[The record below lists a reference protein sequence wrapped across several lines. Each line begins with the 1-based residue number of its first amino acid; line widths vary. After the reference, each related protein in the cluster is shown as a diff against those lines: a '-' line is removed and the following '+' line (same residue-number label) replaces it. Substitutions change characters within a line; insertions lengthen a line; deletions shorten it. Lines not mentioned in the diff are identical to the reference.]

1 MNAVPTAV
9 LSVLV
14 QAKGINKTNA
24 GLATTHAGLER
35 TAKAGQRMGRGLEL
49 GVKAAAVG
57 TGAALVAATK
67 VGMDFERQIDSLGAV
82 SGASGKQMAVL
93 ERQALKL
100 GESTAFTARE
110 VSEAQTELAKG
121 GLSVEQIYGGGVQA
135 SLSLA
140 AAGELELGVAA
151 ETTVNSMKLFGL
163 GGKEAV
169 SIADMLA
176 TAANRTTADVS
187 DFAMALKQGGSVA
200 KLAGY
205 GMNETVAVLEALAES
220 GIKNSDAGTSMK
232 TALIQLLKPTEKQAN
247 LARELG
253 IHWQNQ
259 NGELKRGAGIS
270 RELRVATEDMT
281 KSERAKTL
289 AILAGTDGVR
299 TLNALYASSPKA
311 IRALEQANAKQG
323 TAQEVARKKMDN
335 FQGSLEE
342 MQGAAETL
350 GIRVYQTIRPS
361 LEGTTD
367 AATDLAREVSAIFDD
382 RSLSGEEKFLKSLDL
397 ITERTID
404 AAADIYPELVEK
416 GTAAAVKAGPQFVGA
431 LVKGILGAWGELNV
445 WGKLFSVALVIRA
458 VGGKGAL
465 LATGKAIGRLMGLGV
480 ARGMAETVAATA
492 APATPVTAAA
502 AAGAAAS
509 RAAPAAS
516 SRYWLG
522 STSVRRAE
530 AEAAQIAA
538 GSSAMSG
545 LYALPDLEK
554 EMASRGKAGSRSFV
568 RSFAS
573 NIRTAGPQMASALK
587 GAGTRAMTGLATW
600 GLGGLLVGGITKEI
614 VSGNTGQRIGVALE
628 GAGVGAAVGSAIA
641 PGIGTAIGAALGA
654 GVSTFLSGSH
664 DDWGDQLAEDY
675 LAGLHRRLPEIKDM
689 MRGMDLGSQGE
700 LVHSPGELAGVKV
713 SAPEWVGRSGLRGFR
728 AELQEELKH
737 LTGQG
742 ASTEALDTVRQKLD
756 LVNRVIERGV
766 ETIGTYKKGFDLLHS
781 GAVSR
786 VTDIHAVMQQN
797 VSGIDEVWAEN
808 PEKWRQAMAQNMGAG
823 IDAIRAGMR
832 QGVIETD
839 VGLKMIRSLTRKQ
852 RLFEGRDPLGIA
864 RGFSVGWAEVGK
876 INNRQISAQI
886 KTLNKMPKGA
896 REAAQ
901 DAMIG
906 MARRM
911 EADGR
916 LVKGS
921 AARLESSLVTRFG
934 KTSNQITKEA
944 GRGARAVAG
953 VFADLVTAVSGYL
966 SDLGVNVDSILSAFG
981 VKKGVDFTV
990 KTVGAGGSAIGRA
1003 AGDVID
1009 TITGEQS
1016 KQTGGFIVPGSGS
1029 GDTYRTVLP
1038 VGSFVENREAV
1049 KALPFQ
1055 KGGLTPVALE
1065 PGERVYL
1072 PPEVRAYGQR
1082 NLEARNAAVPRFQ
1095 KGGLHGKPQ
1104 MAGPAGPLRDLG
1116 QGAAS
1121 LAWNAA
1127 RDFVE
1132 KQRPKTSTAGGGNGA
1147 AFIGPPPGM
1156 KQLGDNAWVDSHTY
1170 TVANF
1175 LAQKFGSSIS
1185 SDWRSAAENAAAN
1198 GSPTSSH
1205 MRGTAAN
1212 PGAFDFVPPST
1223 AMQAWVSQHI
1233 AGVTEND
1240 IHDYGSGLHNHIA
1253 FFKLGGLIQKLADG
1267 GFINATPAQ
1276 ENVAL
1281 TIGKDLLG
1289 RGLNYKGAAGVI
1301 GNAWRESLWNPASIG
1316 TGGRGLYGFDFFEEQ
1331 LLAQAESQGVSWTS
1345 IPFQQEFMWSGPE
1358 PASRLKGGL
1367 NSQPSAAAAAK
1378 FFDTEWE
1385 RSGVKAMS
1393 DRMNGAREAMRL
1405 MTGADMESA
1414 GLTGGQQKAAEG
1426 KQRKA
1431 NYEKRLRTLEDE
1443 ANGAKSLPAKQSKL
1457 WRLIKFWGRAGIFEE
1472 DERAH
1477 VLDAVQRAAAQT
1489 KPQGA
1494 VNVLSSLAQYAKGHG
1509 EITGQ
1514 DPSNFRSLEKA
1525 MERAQERGREQ
1536 REKTIERQKK
1546 HVEAVKAR
1554 VAGKISK
1561 RAAFPELVAQLAGLR
1576 RNADVGEEYASQLVS
1591 LEPENVTD
1599 AYVGLE
1605 RGAYGDQLN
1614 QLLAWRNTTVRAQ
1627 ETATREIGNFQ
1638 RQIAD
1643 IEALN
1648 VGVDKGVVAPA
1659 GKGKK
1664 QLGGVLEYFAGGGK
1678 SGSGKGKKGKP
1689 GKDAAGVPSNTY
1701 AQYKKAAYKVPLLEE
1716 AIANATTM
1724 RDETWAGELEEIQ
1737 GLSGPQGILG
1747 SLPSEPQ
1754 AGAFGGR
1761 IFEIQNSIRELAL
1774 KVGDATSG
1782 ISELKELEAQL
1793 NVDYRKRF
1801 LVSEAQRTTIR
1812 DFEAS
1817 YPGGRYAGMFATG
1830 GYIGAGQWGIA
1841 GETGKPEVVQGP
1853 ARVFNPSESAE
1864 MLSGGGEPRIV
1875 INGDIVQK
1883 EGDTRDPVEV
1893 FLGDRRTKAYVEKT
1907 ARDAV
1912 VTGRLTPGGR

>member
-1 MNAVPTAV
+1 MNTGMPTAV

-35 TAKAGQRMGRGLEL
+35 TAKAGQRMGRGLEI
-49 GVKAAAVG
+49 GIKAAAVG

-82 SGASGKQMAVL
+82 SGASGRQMAVL

-110 VSEAQTELAKG
+110 VGEAQTELAKG
-121 GLSVEQIYGGGVQA
+121 GLSIEQIYGGGVQA

-140 AAGELELGVAA
+140 AAGELELGEAA

-232 TALIQLLKPTEKQAN
+232 AAFIQLLKPTEKQAE
-247 LARELG
+247 LAEELG

-270 RELRVATEDMT
+270 RELRVATDDMT
-281 KSERAKTL
+281 KAERAKTL

-311 IRALEQANAKQG
+311 IRALEQANAQQG
-323 TAQEVARKKMDN
+323 TAQDVARKKMDN

-350 GIRVYQTIRPS
+350 GIRVYQTLKPS

-367 AATDLAREVSAIFDD
+367 AATNLAREVSAIFDD

-431 LVKGILGAWGELNV
+431 LASGIIDAWGEMDFL
-445 WGKLFSVALVIRA
+445 GRLFSVALMIRA
-458 VGGKGAL
+458 VGGRDAL
-465 LATGKAIGRLMGLGV
+465 LATGQAIGRLMGLGV
-480 ARGMAETVAATA
+480 SRGVAETVADVPGV
-492 APATPVTAAA
+492 AP
-502 AAGAAAS
+502 
-509 RAAPAAS
+509 PAAKGPVSVPVAPPTVRTTS
-516 SRYWLG
+516 SPAWLG
-522 STSVRRAE
+522 IDGTRRMQ
-530 AEAAQIAA
+530 AEAAQMAA
-538 GSSAMSG
+538 ASSAMDG

-568 RSFAS
+568 RSFAA
-573 NIRTAGPQMASALK
+573 NIRTAGPRIASALK
-587 GAGTRAMTGLATW
+587 GAGSRAMHGLATW
-600 GLGGLLVGGITKEI
+600 GLGGLMVGGITKEI
-614 VSGNTGQRIGVALE
+614 VGGNTGQKLGSALE
-628 GAGVGAAVGSAIA
+628 GAGVGAAIGSAIA
-641 PGIGTAIGAALGA
+641 PGIGTAMGAAAGIAASQIKEELSSTGIGDELGIGIAEDLEATLPPRLRKALNQKELGA
-654 GVSTFLSGSH
+654 LDGLAGQLRRAIRIAVDQGAGADALKPLRA
-664 DDWGDQLAEDY
+664 QLAQVLDV
-675 LAGLHRRLPEIKDM
+675 RDEIQQP
-689 MRGMDLGSQGE
+689 R
-700 LVHSPGELAGVKV
+700 AGVEKQIDLL
-713 SAPEWVGRSGLRGFR
+713 RSGIATRM
-728 AELQEELKH
+728 
-737 LTGQG
+737 
-742 ASTEALDTVRQKLD
+742 SDI
-756 LVNRVIERGV
+756 NRVFHSNIAQINQGWVRGGGQWRRASV
-766 ETIGTYKKGFDLLHS
+766 ENMHA
-781 GAVSR
+781 AV
-786 VTDIHAVMQQN
+786 A
-797 VSGIDEVWAEN
+797 
-808 PEKWRQAMAQNMGAG
+808 
-823 IDAIRAGMR
+823 AIKAGMR
-832 QGVIETD
+832 AGVISTE
-839 VGLKMIRSLTRKQ
+839 VGTKYIDKLLRGIRVT
-852 RLFEGRDPLGIA
+852 EGKDPYGIA
-864 RGFSVGWAEVGK
+864 RGFSVGWVEAGK
-876 INNRQISAQI
+876 INNRQIAAQI

-906 MARRM
+906 MARRL
-911 EADGR
+911 EADGK

-921 AARLESSLVTRFG
+921 AARLSSALITKFG
-934 KTSNQITKEA
+934 KTNKQIVRDAAA
-944 GRGARAVAG
+944 GGDALAG
-953 VFADLVTAVSGYL
+953 IFANLVNTVSGYL
-966 SDLGVNVDSILSAFG
+966 QDLGINVSSVLKAFG
-981 VKKGVDFTV
+981 VNKPV
-990 KTVGAGGSAIGRA
+990 KFGIKAVEAGAGGVGRA
-1003 AGDVID
+1003 VGDVIGSL
-1009 TITGEQS
+1009 TGGNERQS
-1016 KQTGGFIVPGSGS
+1016 GGFIVPGTGS
-1029 GDTYRTVLP
+1029 GDTYRTALP

-1055 KGGLTPVALE
+1055 KGGVTPVALE

-1072 PPEVRAYGQR
+1072 PQEVRTYGQR

-1121 LAWNAA
+1121 MAWNAA
-1127 RDFVE
+1127 RDFVQR
-1132 KQRPKTSTAGGGNGA
+1132 QRPKAATASSGSVPGYV
-1147 AFIGPPPGM
+1147 GPPPGM
-1156 KQLGDNAWVDSHTY
+1156 KQLGDNAWVDSHTLAI
-1170 TVANF
+1170 ANL
-1175 LAQKFGSSIS
+1175 LASKFGVTIT
-1185 SDWRSAAENAAAN
+1185 DGWRPQNASYGASN
-1198 GSPTSSH
+1198 SSH
-1205 MRGTAAN
+1205 KRGTPSN
-1212 PGAFDFVPPST
+1212 PGAVDLAPPST
-1223 AMQAWVSQHI
+1223 ALQAWAGAHI
-1233 AGVTEND
+1233 AGLTEND
-1240 IHDYGSGLHNHIA
+1240 IHDWGSGLHNHIA
-1253 FFKLGGLIQKLADG
+1253 FFKLGGLIQELAIG
-1267 GFINATPAQ
+1267 GGVNLNKTFPGAMYPSSAWS
-1276 ENVAL
+1276 AL
-1281 TIGKDLLG
+1281 PEMSFPIAAALAE
-1289 RGLNYKGAAGVI
+1289 AAGKWAGTNMPGVTMAQVSKGEGALKPGSMGDDNGDGSPDGYGWLAI
-1301 GNAWRESLWNPASIG
+1301 TRPYGGSYGVGSLGGYPGMLNPVSNAAVAAKMYGAQGLSAWYGDKYVTSSNAHY
-1316 TGGRGLYGFDFFEEQ
+1316 TGGYDISNSLGGMTFGEAIGSPKSGEGGLS
-1331 LLAQAESQGVSWTS
+1331 ESQKK
-1345 IPFQQEFMWSGPE
+1345 
-1358 PASRLKGGL
+1358 L
-1367 NSQPSAAAAAK
+1367 
-1378 FFDTEWE
+1378 
-1385 RSGVKAMS
+1385 
-1393 DRMNGAREAMRL
+1393 
-1405 MTGADMESA
+1405 
-1414 GLTGGQQKAAEG
+1414 AEG
-1426 KQRKA
+1426 KRRKG

-1443 ANGAKSLPAKQSKL
+1443 ATQAQSLPAKQSKL
-1457 WRLIKFWGRAGIFEE
+1457 WRLIKFWGRTGIFEE

-1525 MERAQERGREQ
+1525 IERAQERGREQ

-1554 VAGKISK
+1554 VAGKIGK

-1576 RNADVGEEYASQLVS
+1576 RRADEGEEYASQLVS
-1591 LEPENVTD
+1591 LEPENVTE

-1605 RGAYGDQLN
+1605 RGAYGDELN
-1614 QLLAWRNTTVRAQ
+1614 RLLAWRNMTVRAQ
-1627 ETATREIGNFQ
+1627 EAATREIGNFQ
-1638 RQIAD
+1638 QQIAG

-1648 VGVDKGVVAPA
+1648 IGVDKGVAAPA
-1659 GKGKK
+1659 GKKGSK
-1664 QLGGVLEYFAGGGK
+1664 QLGGLLEYFSGGGK
-1678 SGSGKGKKGKP
+1678 SGSGKGKKGKSD
-1689 GKDAAGVPSNTY
+1689 KDAAGVPSNTY
-1701 AQYKKAAYKVPLLEE
+1701 GQYKKVAYKIPLLEE
-1716 AIANATTM
+1716 AITNAKTM
-1724 RDETWAGELEEIQ
+1724 RDETWTGELEEIQ
-1737 GLSGPQGILG
+1737 GLSGPQGML
-1747 SLPSEPQ
+1747 SALPSEPQ

-1761 IFEIQNSIRELAL
+1761 IFEIQNSIRELGL

-1793 NVDYRKRF
+1793 NVDWRKRF
-1801 LVSEAQRTTIR
+1801 FVSEAQRNTIR
-1812 DFEAS
+1812 DFESS

-1841 GETGKPEVVQGP
+1841 GETGEPEVVQGP

-1864 MLSGGGEPRIV
+1864 MLSGGGTPTLVIEELRIDGDGNASARFDERDVELIVKRV
-1875 INGDIVQK
+1875 IKDG
-1883 EGDTRDPVEV
+1883 R
-1893 FLGDRRTKAYVEKT
+1893 
-1907 ARDAV
+1907 